1 MRYTL
6 SFPFHVRLAR
16 ERLEHLIRRGATIE
30 LTEKRPRSLQQ
41 NAYLHVC
48 LSWFGLQVGES
59 TDEVKRRYYKLH
71 CSPDIFVREKD
82 DPVLHV
88 PVKYLRSSADLSS
101 EEMAITIERFR
112 NFASQEAGIYIPSAD
127 EHAFIMQMQV
137 EISRNQIYTIP

>member
-6 SFPFHVRLAR
+6 SYPFHVRLAR
-16 ERLEHLIRRGATIE
+16 ERLELLIRRGATID

-48 LSWFGLQVGES
+48 LAWFGLQIGE
-59 TDEVKRRYYKLH
+59 TTEEVKRRYYKVH

-88 PVKYLRSSADLSS
+88 PVRYLRSSADLSPA
-101 EEMAITIERFR
+101 EMSITIERFR
-112 NFASQEAGIYIPSAD
+112 DFASQEAGIYIPSAE
-127 EHAFIMQMQV
+127 EHAFIMQMQTEV
-137 EISRNQIYTIP
+137 ERAKQYL